1 VVLAA
6 GIAAGL
12 ALFFIYTNRALVPHV
27 EEQGA
32 VAQLSSLASRFSA
45 KSVVLFS
52 NERDE
57 PYVVAT
63 PLQYIF
69 GIETFA
75 LAHAYP
81 QVNNTVLERVVKRW
95 QSQGYKVWVMMG
107 ANGGKLDLPGFSL
120 KEAGDWAYDV
130 PELEPLYYQKPSNVS
145 RSRLPW
151 TIYSLEPRPQASQ
164 PALPF
169 TLDIGNMDEKYLVA
183 GFYISERAPGD
194 TTDWRWTGDHAI
206 LRVPWPSQPGSNGT
220 LQAGKITLRLR
231 PESPSPLHRVTR
243 TQPVTVTLTLEND
256 SRPVGRIVVPPGSP
270 FTGYTI
276 SVPAGIK
283 KAGSEEG
290 AALLHIRSSTWSA
303 QQSGLSYDPRA
314 LGVQVDEV
322 RVER

>member
-1 VVLAA
+1 MVAS
-6 GIAAGL
+6 L
-12 ALFFIYTNRALVPHV
+12 ALFFIYTNRVLVPHV

-32 VAQLSSLASRFSA
+32 VAQLSSLASRFPA

-69 GIETFA
+69 GIESFA
-75 LAHAYP
+75 LAHSYP
-81 QVNNTVLERVVKRW
+81 QVNNTVLEAVVKRW

-107 ANGGKLDLPGFSL
+107 ANGGKLDLPDFSL
-120 KEAGDWAYDV
+120 KEEGSWVYDV

-151 TIYSLEPRPQASQ
+151 TIYSLEPRSQASQ

-183 GFYISERAPGD
+183 GFYISERGPGD

-206 LRVPWPSQPGSNGT
+206 LRVPWPSQPGSSGT
-220 LQAGKITLRLR
+220 
-231 PESPSPLHRVTR
+231 
-243 TQPVTVTLTLEND
+243 
-256 SRPVGRIVVPPGSP
+256 SRPAKSP
-270 FTGYTI
+270 
-276 SVPAGIK
+276 
-283 KAGSEEG
+283 
-290 AALLHIRSSTWSA
+290 
-303 QQSGLSYDPRA
+303 
-314 LGVQVDEV
+314 
-322 RVER
+322 